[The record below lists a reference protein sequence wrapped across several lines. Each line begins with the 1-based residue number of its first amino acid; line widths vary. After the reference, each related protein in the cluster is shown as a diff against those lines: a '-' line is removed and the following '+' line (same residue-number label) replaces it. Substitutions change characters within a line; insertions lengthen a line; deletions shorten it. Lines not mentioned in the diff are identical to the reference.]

1 MKRIG
6 RDRIFISASVKDA
19 EWRDQLK
26 AHLAPHLKADGI
38 SIWDATQIAPGA
50 RWRDEI
56 EEALK
61 SARAALLLVSSDYL
75 AEAFEPGGQLPALL
89 DAAAG
94 SGLSI
99 LWIPVRASSYESTP
113 LADYQPLHDP
123 QQPLGSLSAS
133 ERDQALVAICE
144 KIAAHVKGA
153 PASIAPSPPVVSGL
167 PGERRGP
174 DRARSSPGAATASA
188 TSWRDPASML
198 KAAVTAVPVMRYA
211 LGVAGLGAVVA
222 IVTRGF
228 GLDPG
233 TATVGSL
240 VVVVLMT
247 VLLVLAVAARQ
258 SQHLQRQAMLLTWA
272 FVLLTAGAS
281 TLLLASLFFQWPRP
295 LRCLV
300 QDDLCR
306 SPAPVPDPGPS
317 TPALIDLPVQSTPSG
332 AKVWS
337 RVDALLCERT
347 PCTLKKVPAHAP
359 LELRFTAPG
368 REGTFQTP
376 DPSAELERGGVQM
389 RIPLSK
395 VP

>member
-38 SIWDATQIAPGA
+38 SLWDATQIAPGA

-61 SARAALLLVSSDYL
+61 SAQAALLLVSSDYL

-113 LADYQPLHDP
+113 LADHQPLHDP
-123 QQPLGSLSAS
+123 QQPLSSLSAS
-133 ERDQALVAICE
+133 ERDQALVAICA

-174 DRARSSPGAATASA
+174 DRARSSPGTA
-188 TSWRDPASML
+188 TSSRTGLATNLRGPVGPVLRSRRLFAVAGWLGATELAGELLDLGVPA
-198 KAAVTAVPVMRYA
+198 V
-211 LGVAGLGAVVA
+211 VAGLLDDAPTLGQRGAG
-222 IVTRGF
+222 IG
-228 GLDPG
+228 
-233 TATVGSL
+233 
-240 VVVVLMT
+240 
-247 VLLVLAVAARQ
+247 
-258 SQHLQRQAMLLTWA
+258 
-272 FVLLTAGAS
+272 
-281 TLLLASLFFQWPRP
+281 
-295 LRCLV
+295 
-300 QDDLCR
+300 
-306 SPAPVPDPGPS
+306 
-317 TPALIDLPVQSTPSG
+317 
-332 AKVWS
+332 
-337 RVDALLCERT
+337 DALLR
-347 PCTLKKVPAHAP
+347 L
-359 LELRFTAPG
+359 
-368 REGTFQTP
+368 
-376 DPSAELERGGVQM
+376 
-389 RIPLSK
+389 
-395 VP
+395 